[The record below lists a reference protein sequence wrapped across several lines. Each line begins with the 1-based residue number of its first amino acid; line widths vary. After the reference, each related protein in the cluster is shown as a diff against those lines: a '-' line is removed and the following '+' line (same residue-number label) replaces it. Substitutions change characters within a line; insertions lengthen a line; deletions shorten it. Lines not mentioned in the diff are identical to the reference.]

1 MPETFE
7 IKRANMSEDIAKE
20 NVRPS
25 EALDELLDFFRGDS
39 HSNQQS
45 VDQASPDD
53 DADKMKKYCIENA
66 DPDILLEE
74 LTEVKQIDQAPE
86 VTWRVPFKQS
96 KRVTDHQDPQQRSE
110 IIDQIFSQA
119 ITDQRPSEE
128 LTDTQELI
136 LQQQKAHFLLKSVM
150 RGHKLRG
157 SGTSARSV
165 TFTKGKM
172 TKRETMNGPADAELS
187 AMIAADLEEVDKSGY
202 TLNSFKISAPS
213 PAETNGNNSRD
224 ISREEVSG
232 SG

>member
-1 MPETFE
+1 
-7 IKRANMSEDIAKE
+7 
-20 NVRPS
+20 
-25 EALDELLDFFRGDS
+25 
-39 HSNQQS
+39 
-45 VDQASPDD
+45 
-53 DADKMKKYCIENA
+53 MKKYCIENA

-96 KRVTDHQDPQQRSE
+96 KRVTDNQDPQRRSE

-128 LTDTQELI
+128 LTETQDLI

-165 TFTKGKM
+165 TFTKGKF
-172 TKRETMNGPADAELS
+172 TKRETMPGPADAELS
-187 AMIAADLEEVDKSGY
+187 AMIAAGLDEVDKSGY

-224 ISREEVSG
+224 ISREEVSA